1 MICASE
7 PQSPPGKLSEKL
19 ASLPDVLRQNIIG
32 QDHVLGRVEAV
43 LRRGELGLTHPHRPK
58 GAFLFLGPTGVGKT
72 ELTLTF
78 SRHLFG
84 ESRVARFDM
93 SEYQEQKSVGLLLG
107 EHRDEE
113 GILGK
118 RIKHQGAT
126 VILFDEVEK
135 AHPLVLDLF
144 LQILDAGRI
153 TVATGETLDLTGFY
167 IVATSNIGASNL
179 MEMSETVPFRTL
191 ERVVFEQVD
200 QQLRPE
206 LVGRFTEKLVFRRLT
221 YEVQRRICLKVIR
234 DEQERLSGKGY
245 RVKESNEAIEF
256 LLRAGIHKKLG
267 ARPMRD
273 CVERNVQN
281 AIAHD
286 LVNGG
291 SGCGVL
297 KLCPVDH
304 ALVLE
309 KSSESHAECQ

>member
-1 MICASE
+1 MICADATQKIPGSSSE
-7 PQSPPGKLSEKL
+7 RL
-19 ASLPDVLRQNIIG
+19 ASLPAILSRNIIG

-43 LRRGELGLTHPHRPK
+43 LRRGELGLTHPRRPK
-58 GAFLFLGPTGVGKT
+58 GSFLFLGPTGVGKT

-78 SRHLFG
+78 GHHFFG
-84 ESRVARFDM
+84 ENCVARF
-93 SEYQEQKSVGLLLG
+93 GLLLG

-113 GILGK
+113 GLLGK
-118 RIKHQGAT
+118 RIKHTGAK
-126 VILFDEVEK
+126 VILFDEIEK

-144 LQILDAGRI
+144 LQMLDAGRI
-153 TVATGETLDLTGFY
+153 TLATGETLDLTEFY

-221 YEVQRRICLKVIR
+221 YDVQRRICLKVIR

-245 RVKESNEAIEF
+245 NVTESNEAVEF
-256 LLRAGIHKKLG
+256 LLRSGIHKKLG

-273 CVERNVQN
+273 CVERNIQN
-281 AIAHD
+281 AIAQD
-286 LVNGG
+286 LMNGG
-291 SGCGVL
+291 KGCGVL
-297 KLCPVDH
+297 KLCPSSH
-304 ALVLE
+304 SLKLEQAMIE
-309 KSSESHAECQ
+309 KSSKHY

>member
-1 MICASE
+1 MASW
-7 PQSPPGKLSEKL
+7 QVSE
-19 ASLPDVLRQNIIG
+19 RI
-32 QDHVLGRVEAV
+32 LGRRINQA
-43 LRRGELGLTHPHRPK
+43 
-58 GAFLFLGPTGVGKT
+58 GAK
-72 ELTLTF
+72 
-78 SRHLFG
+78 
-84 ESRVARFDM
+84 
-93 SEYQEQKSVGLLLG
+93 
-107 EHRDEE
+107 
-113 GILGK
+113 
-118 RIKHQGAT
+118 

-179 MEMSETVPFRTL
+179 MEMSDTVPFRTL

-206 LVGRFTEKLVFRRLT
+206 LVGRFTEKLVFRRLI

-234 DEQERLSGKGY
+234 DEQERLSEKGY
-245 RVKESNEAIEF
+245 RVEETNEAVEF

-281 AIAHD
+281 AIAQD
-286 LVNGG
+286 LVDGG
-291 SGCGVL
+291 NGCGAL
-297 KLCPVDH
+297 KLCPIGNT
-304 ALVLE
+304 LLL
-309 KSSESHAECQ
+309 KRGT